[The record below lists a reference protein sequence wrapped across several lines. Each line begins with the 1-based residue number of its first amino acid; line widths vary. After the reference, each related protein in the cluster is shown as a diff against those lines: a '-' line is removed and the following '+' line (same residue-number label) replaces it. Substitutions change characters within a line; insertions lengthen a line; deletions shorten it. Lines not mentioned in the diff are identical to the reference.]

1 MTSLA
6 CMSFMGYWG
15 THMGLSDL
23 NLKDSA
29 LPLMNPVLFSLVD
42 HSPALA
48 WRRSIFSILACCRA
62 SPICA
67 WSTMLTKT
75 SSRSLWPGR
84 LSLNDATASSC
95 DSWPRP
101 RHAAPRKLSML
112 AGFCS
117 VYSV

>member
-6 CMSFMGYWG
+6 CVSFMGHCG
-15 THMGLSDL
+15 THVGLSDL

-42 HSPALA
+42 HGPALA

-75 SSRSLWPGR
+75 IVEV
-84 LSLNDATASSC
+84 A
-95 DSWPRP
+95 
-101 RHAAPRKLSML
+101 L
-112 AGFCS
+112 AGE
-117 VYSV
+117 VVAERRNRLLVHGMAW